1 MPGRLRPTASA
12 TRRTAAIAFAA
23 LAAGAFP
30 ARAQIPAFPGAEGF
44 GATTPGGRG
53 GAVVEVTNLHDS
65 GPGSLR
71 EALQVRTGPRTVVF
85 RVSGTIELAGWI
97 EMKAAN
103 SFVTVAGQTTPGE
116 GIQLKNYGL
125 MLRDGI
131 HDVVIRH
138 LRIRPGDTTP
148 GDWNKDGATV
158 YGYGGTP
165 VYNILFDHV

>member
-1 MPGRLRPTASA
+1 MRRAAETLLLA
-12 TRRTAAIAFAA
+12 TLATGAGPAA
-23 LAAGAFP
+23 
-30 ARAQIPAFPGAEGF
+30 AQIPAFPGAEGF
-44 GATTPGGRG
+44 GAMTPGGRG
-53 GAVVEVTNLHDS
+53 GAVVEVTNLHDA

-71 EALQVRTGPRTVVF
+71 EALEVRTGPRTVVF
-85 RVSGTIELAGWI
+85 RVSGTIELADWI
-97 EMKAAN
+97 VMKAAN

-165 VYNILFDHV
+165 VYNILFDHVSFEWAIDE